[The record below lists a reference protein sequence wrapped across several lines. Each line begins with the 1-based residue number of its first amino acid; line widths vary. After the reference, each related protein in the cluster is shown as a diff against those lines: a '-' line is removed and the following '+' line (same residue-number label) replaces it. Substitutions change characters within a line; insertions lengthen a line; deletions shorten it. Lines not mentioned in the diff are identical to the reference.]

1 VGKQR
6 LWAWRAISASCPKP
20 YLGVGHALGLLI
32 VALLALALN
41 GCVQQ
46 PSPRPR
52 SWNEI
57 YSDVQQ
63 RVIAI
68 DPEVVLLEFVASPTF
83 QDPAD
88 GSLQLLFHYI
98 RPSGDII
105 QVKVENSLDGTVSMP
120 EKWGHDRGWVA
131 LTAAEHQR
139 WIANSRSLVVGPDEV
154 LQRVFS
160 HVPDEA
166 DALGSADILIG
177 LDIDANTNERF
188 QTPAVW
194 RAHFFTDAEERVF
207 FVNPVTGDILDDER
221 RVEK

>member
-1 VGKQR
+1 MDKGGQSDLRTMVSKRQR
-6 LWAWRAISASCPKP
+6 TFSACTVCM
-20 YLGVGHALGLLI
+20 LCATLMMLV
-32 VALLALALN
+32 LA

-46 PSPRPR
+46 ASPQWR
-52 SWNEI
+52 SWGEL
-57 YSDVQQ
+57 YDEVQR
-63 RVIAI
+63 RVTVIEA
-68 DPEVVLLEFVASPTF
+68 EAVLMRLVASPAT
-83 QDPAD
+83 QYQPDN
-88 GSLQLLFHYI
+88 GLQILFHYI
-98 RPSGDII
+98 RPSGHII
-105 QVKVENSLDGTVSMP
+105 EVEVEHSRTGSIIVRENAAKDT
-120 EKWGHDRGWVA
+120 GWVA
-131 LTAAEHQR
+131 LTAAERQR